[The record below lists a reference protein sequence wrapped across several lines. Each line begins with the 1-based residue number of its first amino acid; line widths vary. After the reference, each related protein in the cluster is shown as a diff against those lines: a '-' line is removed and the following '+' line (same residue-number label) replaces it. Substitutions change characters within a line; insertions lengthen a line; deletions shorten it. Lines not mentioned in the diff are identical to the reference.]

1 MADLKR
7 WSRDEIS
14 RMRRDMDRMFDD
26 LCTDFN
32 LPLMLC
38 RMTGDLELVEEKGVL
53 VARMALGTM
62 NPDTVRV
69 TAHDRRL
76 IIEAQSIVE
85 EGHRREA
92 RSFSKEIRLP
102 CRIQANGVEMRFV
115 NGILE
120 VRLPK
125 CRPEIGRLVHLLKR

>member
-26 LCTDFN
+26 LCADFN
-32 LPLMLC
+32 LPVMLC
-38 RMTGDLELVEEKGVL
+38 RMTGDLELVEEKGML
-53 VARMALGTM
+53 VARMALGSM
-62 NPDTVRV
+62 NPDSVRV
-69 TAHDRRL
+69 TARDRRL
-76 IIEAQSIVE
+76 IIQAQSVVE

-92 RSFSKEIRLP
+92 RTYSKEIRLP
-102 CRIQANGVEMRFV
+102 CRIDADGADVRFAEGV
-115 NGILE
+115 LE

-125 CRPEIGRLVHLLKR
+125 LRPEIGRLAHLLKR